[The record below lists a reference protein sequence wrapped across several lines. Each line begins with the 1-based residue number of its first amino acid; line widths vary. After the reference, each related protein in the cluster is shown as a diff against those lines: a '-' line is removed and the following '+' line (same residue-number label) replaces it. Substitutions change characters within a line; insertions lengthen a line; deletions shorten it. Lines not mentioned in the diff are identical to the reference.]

1 MLKSQKCGRWEAE
14 GEREETLQKLQV
26 MMADLG
32 HLCTWSR
39 ETISPLSLRINV
51 SELPNLTLP
60 LDDGEWSL
68 SMFAFL
74 HPVCFPQRCQTV
86 CHQQA
91 GKSNLHIL
99 YLLLYT

>member
-68 SMFAFL
+68 SMSAFL